1 MNFLQQ
7 TVFFSS
13 LYIVLCKGT
22 GELAA
27 SSLMRNKLLI
37 TPIIFFLFP
46 VVKLVLFS
54 DLYIKTVLENSFD
67 FKTMFRILQR
77 KVTCDFLPSYINKYI
92 FYRTHHF
99 YLFMRASLWLCLF
112 FRLSCAII
120 TELGRKEWWP
130 FSRFYASVKLFHSL
144 LMLLRDFGR
153 SL

>member
-27 SSLMRNKLLI
+27 SLLMRNKLLI

-54 DLYIKTVLENSFD
+54 DLYIKTVLENSFV
-67 FKTMFRILQR
+67 FKT
-77 KVTCDFLPSYINKYI
+77 
-92 FYRTHHF
+92 
-99 YLFMRASLWLCLF
+99 
-112 FRLSCAII
+112 
-120 TELGRKEWWP
+120 
-130 FSRFYASVKLFHSL
+130 
-144 LMLLRDFGR
+144 
-153 SL
+153 